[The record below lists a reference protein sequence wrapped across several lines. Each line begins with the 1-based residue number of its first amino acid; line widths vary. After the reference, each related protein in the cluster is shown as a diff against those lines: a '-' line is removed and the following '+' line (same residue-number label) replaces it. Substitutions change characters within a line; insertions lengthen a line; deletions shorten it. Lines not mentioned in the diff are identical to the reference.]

1 MSQRSSSSS
10 IKLKRAQ
17 ETAARRAAEV
27 RLKHLQDE
35 AELEE
40 EARRLEEE
48 QRAIQRKTRLLKAQ
62 AEIAECKACE
72 EAYEEAS
79 LLSYRR
85 TSVTSK
91 KSIKKTTSMDP
102 KAAEFNPISSNISN
116 SNPTEQFIRQA
127 SAALYLP
134 KQEIPTFKGDPL
146 EYTNFMMA
154 FKNIVEDV
162 TPSPSA
168 RLNYLVQYTSG
179 DVQDLVKSCLVM
191 DPVQGYEAAH
201 QLLKTRY
208 GQNYKIAT
216 AYVDHITKSPP
227 PL

>member
-62 AEIAECKACE
+62 AEIAECKARE

-91 KSIKKTTSMDP
+91 KSIKKTTKYGPQSCRVQPHLKQYKQQQSNRAIHTPSFSSPLSSETRNPYLQRIPPRIHKFHGGLQKHSGRCDP
-102 KAAEFNPISSNISN
+102 KSKCSTELPCAVHLRGRSGPSQELSSHGSG
-116 SNPTEQFIRQA
+116 S
-127 SAALYLP
+127 
-134 KQEIPTFKGDPL
+134 
-146 EYTNFMMA
+146 
-154 FKNIVEDV
+154 
-162 TPSPSA
+162 
-168 RLNYLVQYTSG
+168 RL
-179 DVQDLVKSCLVM
+179 
-191 DPVQGYEAAH
+191 
-201 QLLKTRY
+201 
-208 GQNYKIAT
+208 
-216 AYVDHITKSPP
+216 
-227 PL
+227 